1 MKLFKLSIRA
11 LKRDWRSGELHLVML
26 AVIISVSAVTTVSF
40 FTDRVKRA
48 TELES
53 NTLLAADLILVS
65 SSPINTRIESLAEKN
80 GLAITRTT
88 SFRSVAV
95 VGERLELTE
104 VKAVDP
110 EYPLYGKL
118 RTATELFGKE
128 EMTNQVPATGEAWL
142 DSRLFQLLDIDI
154 GDSINLGNL
163 QLIVTRVLTHEPD
176 RGGDM
181 FNIAPRVLINRADL
195 AGSGLLLPGSRA
207 KYRLLIGGSDESVS
221 SFREALGN
229 TDADNIEVQG
239 IRDARPELKTALN
252 RAEQFLGL
260 AALSSIALA
269 GLAIA
274 LCAQRFARR
283 HFDHC
288 AIMRC
293 LGMQR
298 ITVFRFYLYQL
309 FAMALLGSLLG
320 CLIGYIMQSGLASL
334 LSGLSQVPFPS
345 AGFLPVFQGLFAG
358 IITVLGFALPPLL
371 RLNRVS
377 PLRVLRRDLTPLPVS
392 LKTAYVFPVLAL
404 ALLSPWQTGQFVLTF
419 YTLLGLAFALILL
432 SLGARLFLYASNHVR
447 PWMGAV
453 YRYGLANI
461 QRRAVQ
467 SSAQIVAIGLG
478 ITVMLLLT
486 LIRTDLL
493 DNWQER
499 LPEGTPN
506 YFLINIQS
514 NEINSVSQFVK
525 SNLNTD
531 AVFYPMIRGR
541 LVKIND
547 QDVIPDDYAEP
558 KAQRLSA
565 REFNLSWSDT
575 LPPDNEIIAGEWWTD
590 AKNDNVFSVE
600 EGIAETLGIRMND
613 ILTYRVAGND
623 ITGKVVNMRKLEW
636 DSFNV
641 NFFVIASPET
651 LKDAPTTYITSFY
664 LPGDKRYLLAD
675 LVRSFPST
683 TVIDV
688 DAVLTQVRRIM
699 YQVIDTIEYVFA
711 FTLLSGI
718 VVLLAA
724 LKGVQDER
732 IRESALLFALG
743 ARHRQVRMSL
753 LAEFSYIGVIAGML
767 AAFAASISEW
777 LLGRFVLDM
786 ETSLSLHV
794 WLIAPLICA
803 IIVVITG
810 MLYTRGVFAT
820 PPLLTLRQE

>member
-1 MKLFKLSIRA
+1 MKLYKLSISA
-11 LKRDWRSGELHLVML
+11 LMRDWRSGELHLVLL

-53 NTLLAADLILVS
+53 NTLLAADLVLAS
-65 SSPINTRIESLAEKN
+65 PSPINSAYDSLAEKN
-80 GLAITRTT
+80 GLDVARTT

-110 EYPLYGKL
+110 AYPLYGEL
-118 RTATELFGKE
+118 RTASELFGE
-128 EMTNQVPATGEAWL
+128 EKVTDQIPASGEAWL
-142 DSRLFQLLDIDI
+142 DSRLFQLLAIDI
-154 GDSINLGNL
+154 GDSLSLGSL
-163 QLIVTRVLTHEPD
+163 QLRVTQVLTHEPD
-176 RGGDM
+176 RGGDL
-181 FNIAPRVLINRADL
+181 FNIAPRVLINRVDL
-195 AGSGLLLPGSRA
+195 PRSGLLLPGSRA
-207 KYRLLIGGSDESVS
+207 KYRLLIGGSEEAIS
-221 SFREALGN
+221 SFRSALDDIA
-229 TDADNIEVQG
+229 TDNIEIQG

-260 AALSSIALA
+260 AVLSSIALA

-274 LCAQRFARR
+274 LSAQRFASR

-298 ITVFRFYLYQL
+298 ATVFRFYLYQL
-309 FAMALLGSLLG
+309 FTMALLGSLLG
-320 CLIGYIMQSGLASL
+320 CFIGYVLQFGLAGM
-334 LSGLSQVPFPS
+334 LSGLSQVPLPPPS
-345 AGFLPVFQGLFAG
+345 VLPVFQGLLAG
-358 IITVLGFALPPLL
+358 VITILGFALPPLL

-392 LKTAYVFPVLAL
+392 LKTAYLLPVMAL
-404 ALLSPWQTGQFVLTF
+404 ALLSPWQTGQFALTF
-419 YTLLGLAFALILL
+419 YTLLGIAFAMSLL
-432 SLGARLFLYASNHVR
+432 ALGARLFLYVLNHFR
-447 PWMGAV
+447 PRLGVV

-461 QRRAVQ
+461 QRRSRQ

-493 DNWQER
+493 DNWQNR

-506 YFLINIQS
+506 YFLINIQPDD
-514 NEINSVSQFVK
+514 IDAVRQFVK
-525 SNLNTD
+525 LNLEKD
-531 AVFYPMIRGR
+531 SIFYPMIRGR
-541 LVKIND
+541 LVSIND
-547 QDVIPDDYAEP
+547 QEIKPDDYVEP
-558 KAQRLSA
+558 RAQRLAA
-565 REFNLSWSDT
+565 REFNLSWTDT
-575 LPPDNEIIAGEWWTD
+575 LPADNEIIAGKWW
-590 AKNDNVFSVE
+590 ANNNGSNVFSVE
-600 EGIAETLGIRMND
+600 EGIAETLDIRMND
-613 ILTYRVAGND
+613 VLTYRVAGND
-623 ITGKVVNMRKLEW
+623 ISGKVVNIRALEW

-641 NFFVIASPET
+641 NFFVISNPVT

-664 LPGDKRYLLAD
+664 LPGNKRHLLAD

-688 DAVLTQVRRIM
+688 DAILTQVRRIM
-699 YQVIDTIEYVFA
+699 YQVIDTIEYVFV

-732 IRESALLFALG
+732 IRETALLFALG
-743 ARHRQVRMSL
+743 ARHRHMRMSL
-753 LAEFSYIGVIAGML
+753 LAEFTYLGVIAGML

-777 LLGRFVLDM
+777 LLGQFVLDM
-786 ETSLSLHV
+786 DTSFNLVV
-794 WLIAPLICA
+794 WLIAPLLCA
-803 IIVVITG
+803 IIIAMTG
-810 MLYTRGVFAT
+810 MLYTRSVFAA

>member
-1 MKLFKLSIRA
+1 MKLYKLSISA
-11 LKRDWRSGELHLVML
+11 LMRDWRSGELHLVLL

-53 NTLLAADLILVS
+53 NTLLAADLVLAS
-65 SSPINTRIESLAEKN
+65 PSPINSAYDSLAEKN
-80 GLAITRTT
+80 GLDVARTT

-110 EYPLYGKL
+110 AYPLYGEL
-118 RTATELFGKE
+118 RTASELFGE
-128 EMTNQVPATGEAWL
+128 EKVTDQIPASGEAWL
-142 DSRLFQLLDIDI
+142 DSRLFQLLAIDI
-154 GDSINLGNL
+154 GDSLSLGSL
-163 QLIVTRVLTHEPD
+163 QLRVTQVLTHEPD
-176 RGGDM
+176 RGGDL
-181 FNIAPRVLINRADL
+181 FNIAPRVLINRVDL
-195 AGSGLLLPGSRA
+195 PRSGLLLPGSRA
-207 KYRLLIGGSDESVS
+207 KYRLLIGGSEEAIS
-221 SFREALGN
+221 SFRSALDDIA
-229 TDADNIEVQG
+229 TDNIEIQG

-260 AALSSIALA
+260 AVLSSIALA

-274 LCAQRFARR
+274 LSAQRFASR

-298 ITVFRFYLYQL
+298 ATVFRFYLYQL
-309 FAMALLGSLLG
+309 FTMALLGSLLG
-320 CLIGYIMQSGLASL
+320 CFIGYVLQFGLAGM
-334 LSGLSQVPFPS
+334 LSGLSQVPLPPPS
-345 AGFLPVFQGLFAG
+345 VLPVFQGLLAG
-358 IITVLGFALPPLL
+358 VITILGFALPPLL

-392 LKTAYVFPVLAL
+392 LKTAYLLPVMAL
-404 ALLSPWQTGQFVLTF
+404 ALLSPWQTGQFALTF
-419 YTLLGLAFALILL
+419 YTLLGIAFAMSLL
-432 SLGARLFLYASNHVR
+432 ALGARLFLYVLNHFR
-447 PWMGAV
+447 PRLGVV

-461 QRRAVQ
+461 QRRSRQ
-467 SSAQIVAIGLG
+467 SSSQIVAIGLG

-493 DNWQER
+493 DNWQNR

-506 YFLINIQS
+506 YFLINIQPDD
-514 NEINSVSQFVK
+514 IDAVRQFVK
-525 SNLNTD
+525 LNLEKD
-531 AVFYPMIRGR
+531 SIFYPMIRGR
-541 LVKIND
+541 LVSIND
-547 QDVIPDDYAEP
+547 QEIKPDDYVEP
-558 KAQRLSA
+558 RAQRLAA
-565 REFNLSWSDT
+565 REFNLSWTDT
-575 LPPDNEIIAGEWWTD
+575 LPADNEIIAGKWW
-590 AKNDNVFSVE
+590 ANNNGSNVFSVE
-600 EGIAETLGIRMND
+600 EGIAETLDIRMND
-613 ILTYRVAGND
+613 VLTYRVAGND
-623 ITGKVVNMRKLEW
+623 ISGKVVNIRALEW

-641 NFFVIASPET
+641 NFFVISNPVT

-664 LPGDKRYLLAD
+664 LPGNKRHLLAD

-688 DAVLTQVRRIM
+688 DAILTQVRRIM
-699 YQVIDTIEYVFA
+699 YQVIDTIEYVFV

-732 IRESALLFALG
+732 IRETALLFALG
-743 ARHRQVRMSL
+743 ARHRHMRMSL
-753 LAEFSYIGVIAGML
+753 LAEFTYLGVIAGML

-777 LLGRFVLDM
+777 LLGQFVLDM
-786 ETSLSLHV
+786 DTSFNLVV
-794 WLIAPLICA
+794 WLIAPLLCA
-803 IIVVITG
+803 IIIAMTG
-810 MLYTRGVFAT
+810 MLYTRSVFAA